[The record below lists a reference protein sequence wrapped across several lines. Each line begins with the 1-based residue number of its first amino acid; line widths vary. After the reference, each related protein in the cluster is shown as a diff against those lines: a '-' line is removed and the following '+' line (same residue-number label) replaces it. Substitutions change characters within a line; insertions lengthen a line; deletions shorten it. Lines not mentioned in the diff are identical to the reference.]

1 MGRKAN
7 KVEAT
12 HGGDMVIDLLVR
24 HAAVPGSSEL
34 LDAYSRIYSG
44 RPVGQFVQVETPVE
58 PPVAEPVSEPA
69 DILAEPEIEVPTAEY
84 ESLEEVVAAAGDD
97 SDNDYDAPGATVAM
111 EAVDI
116 PAETMTF
123 DAAEIDA
130 MLPDA
135 PPEPDAGREVPD
147 APAELADEP
156 VQAPD
161 APVEV
166 TEDAAVESDED
177 VDVDENATVMMGA
190 IDDSAAGASQDEGS
204 NRKKKKRR
212 HR

>member
-1 MGRKAN
+1 MGRKAH

-24 HAAVPGSSEL
+24 HAAVPESGEL

-44 RPVGQFVQVETPVE
+44 RPVGHVVQVENPVE
-58 PPVAEPVSEPA
+58 PVVAEPSPELV
-69 DILAEPEIEVPTAEY
+69 DDVVEPEIEVPSAEY

-111 EAVDI
+111 EAVDV
-116 PAETMTF
+116 PAEMMTF

-130 MLPDA
+130 VLPDMPSEPAVDVEAYVA
-135 PPEPDAGREVPD
+135 PEEI
-147 APAELADEP
+147 
-156 VQAPD
+156 PD
-161 APVEV
+161 APVEIPEAPLEAV
-166 TEDAAVESDED
+166 DAAEGEAEEEGEF
-177 VDVDENATVMMGA
+177 DENATVMMGA
-190 IDDSAAGASQDEGS
+190 VDESAGASQDDAS